1 MPNYYET
8 RSYREAEQ
16 AKKERLKNGFKQV
29 SHIALKTLVY
39 LGAISLIPAGC
50 YGILK
55 ASKYL
60 DEDGDGNVETVAV
73 KVIEGRTNLH
83 HAAVSNDPQLVT
95 DSLNKGEDINAKD
108 ENGDTPLMLAAQTGH
123 TELCGILIDA
133 GANINLQ
140 NNAGS
145 TALHQAI
152 GENRTKTVKFLIENG
167 ADLNIKNNFGVT
179 PLDYSPQG
187 VNSEISLLLRQADEK
202 QKADKDSTEIIE
214 KKNINIEKF
223 VEVNQRN

>member
-60 DEDGDGNVETVAV
+60 DEDGDENVETVAV

-95 DSLNKGEDINAKD
+95 DSLNIGIDINAKD
-108 ENGDTPLMLAAQTGH
+108 ENGDTPLMLAAKVDH
-123 TELCGILIDA
+123 TELCGVLIDA
-133 GANINLQ
+133 GADINLQ
-140 NNAGS
+140 NNAGA

-152 GENRTKTVKFLIENG
+152 DEHRIKTIKFLIENG
-167 ADLNIKNNFGVT
+167 ADLTIKNNFGMA
-179 PLDYSPQG
+179 PLDYSQRYG
-187 VNSEISLLLRQADEK
+187 NSEVSLLLRQAEEK
-202 QKADKDSTEIIE
+202 QKADKDGIEIIE
-214 KKNINIEKF
+214 KKNINIENF
-223 VEVNQRN
+223 IEPNQRN